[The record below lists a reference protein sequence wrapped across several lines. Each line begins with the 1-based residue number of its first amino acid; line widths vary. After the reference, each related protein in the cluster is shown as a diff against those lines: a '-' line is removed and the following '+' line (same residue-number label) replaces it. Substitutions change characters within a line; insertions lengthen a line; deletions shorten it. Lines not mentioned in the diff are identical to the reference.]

1 MSDGIATFLSG
12 SIENFLAT
20 FVSAASKAVIT
31 GITPLV
37 AIGMSIWFLTYGFA
51 VMRNEV
57 GDPVSTFIRNVLKN
71 SFIFAFALSAGAYQ
85 SEIVEGVYAF
95 QDAFVSAIAPQAS
108 GDITGSPTG
117 GATNIY
123 KVLDK
128 FDIEG
133 TKLALIIIG
142 RGLSNLPFEGWA
154 DFFAGIIV
162 LIVNT
167 VMMLI
172 CLGFLILAKTAMAF
186 LLAIGPAFIAS
197 LAFPPIARSFEA
209 WFGKIMNYSFL
220 LIGLGVVVSMT
231 LTICSTY
238 ISHFSANQTDTQ
250 ALADAFGLVVIEGA
264 LLFMLWQL
272 PSIASGL
279 GGGAALNGGG
289 VGAFIGGMLMN
300 KMMSNDDGDSKKNS
314 NTNDGGEVKNQTSKS
329 QSSDAGSPP
338 PAYRKAALQQ
348 LEYIKHKDV

>member
-20 FVSAASKAVIT
+20 FVTATSKAVIT

-57 GDPVSTFIRNVLKN
+57 GDPVSTFVRNVIKN

-95 QDAFVSAIAPQAS
+95 QDGFVSAIAPQAS
-108 GDITGSPTG
+108 ANITASPTG

-186 LLAIGPAFIAS
+186 LLGIGPAFIAS
-197 LAFPPIARSFEA
+197 LAFPPIAKSFEA

-231 LTICSTY
+231 LTICSAY
-238 ISHFSANQTDTQ
+238 ISHFSVNQTNTQ

-300 KMMSNDDGDSKKNS
+300 KMMSNGDDEPKKKDNG
-314 NTNDGGEVKNQTSKS
+314 GGEVKNQTSKNS
-329 QSSDAGSPP
+329 GSSEAGSPP
-338 PAYRKAALQQ
+338 PAYRRAALQQ
-348 LEYIKHKDV
+348 LEYTKHKDR